1 MNVAAG
7 RERLALGYGAGA
19 GGAALLDGGR
29 DCLVG
34 MLVFVRLTKMLHL
47 TTGSS
52 LVAGSLTLVIMRQ
65 SRRKR

>member
-29 DCLVG
+29 HRLVG
-34 MLVFVRLTKMLHL
+34 MLV
-47 TTGSS
+47 
-52 LVAGSLTLVIMRQ
+52 
-65 SRRKR
+65 